1 MKLMDDYPE
10 RVVVG
15 FAFWPFVSLL
25 NFTLVRQRASNLAE
39 VPRARTPAAPPLTVS
54 PPLSPAAAGPTAFPP
69 PGAEPGGLPLGRD
82 LVLYGVRVRNRTLH
96 VTVTAHIFSFQ
107 RELCI

>member
-25 NFTLVRQRASNLAE
+25 NFTLVRRRDSN
-39 VPRARTPAAPPLTVS
+39 RRGDARSCRLPLLSSSELSSRYYTGPAPL
-54 PPLSPAAAGPTAFPP
+54 PP

-82 LVLYGVRVRNRTLH
+82 LVLHGVRKRTLH
-96 VTVTAHIFSFQ
+96 VTVTAHLQFSKGA
-107 RELCI
+107 LYYIT